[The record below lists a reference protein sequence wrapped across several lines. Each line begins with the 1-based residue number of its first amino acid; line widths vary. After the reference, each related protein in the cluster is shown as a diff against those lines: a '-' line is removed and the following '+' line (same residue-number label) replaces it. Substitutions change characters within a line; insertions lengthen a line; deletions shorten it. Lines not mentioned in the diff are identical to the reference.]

1 MATGPDHPLSARRYP
16 VSGNKGYHNRN
27 PIRRHG
33 ETPAAHFTIIP
44 NELARDTDLSM
55 HAYRAAIVIR
65 THADGYE
72 LSSVS
77 LAESQGWGRART
89 RAALRELVEAHW
101 LVIRPYKTANGKR
114 AFEEYHVHAA
124 RKFTPQESATLAEP
138 VILSSP
144 SLAQTKPLV
153 PCEPTPWPG
162 SDQPAGLAQATKE
175 DYLEDQEED
184 QKEDYEPSFDYAR
197 DMQDDEPSWG
207 DEPGR
212 WIDDEPPWDAP
223 TVASGPHPFQANI
236 IDTNDTRCHAPECTH
251 APILNCRWCPA
262 HVHLAVAAAS

>member
-1 MATGPDHPLSARRYP
+1 M
-16 VSGNKGYHNRN
+16 SGDKGYHNRN

-72 LSSVS
+72 LSSLS

-101 LVIRPYKTANGKR
+101 LVIRPYKTAGGTR

-144 SLAQTKPLV
+144 GLAQTKPLV
-153 PCEPTPWPG
+153 PCGPTPWSG
-162 SDQPAGLAQATKE
+162 SDQPPGLARAIKE
-175 DYLEDQEED
+175 DYLEDQEEEQEEEQGSD
-184 QKEDYEPSFDYAR
+184 SSLVSRWDNDPRWAELD
-197 DMQDDEPSWG
+197 G
-207 DEPGR
+207 PG
-212 WIDDEPPWDAP
+212 WDAP
-223 TVASGPHPFQANI
+223 EGVRESASGPHPLQANTI
-236 IDTNDTRCHAPECTH
+236 GTQPNTFADAEYEDTEAFY
-251 APILNCRWCPA
+251 AF
-262 HVHLAVAAAS
+262 AAERESA